1 MQLRILGSNSKG
13 NCYLLQAEGE
23 VLIIEAGVK
32 LAEVK
37 QALNFDLSKIAA
49 VLVSHSHN
57 DHAGYIREY
66 MAVGIMAL
74 ALEEVFQSKKLG
86 VLASCRK
93 TINAGHGYK
102 VGNFKVYAF
111 AVSHDVPCLG
121 FLIDHPESGKILF
134 LTDTMTCDYTFPGVH
149 HALIECN
156 YADDI
161 LDAKIA
167 SGKVPVSMRPRLL
180 ATHMELETTKHIL
193 MNQDISQIRNIIL
206 IHLSD
211 GNSNEERFVK
221 EVKGLTGK
229 DVFAANKGMTINLSK
244 TPF

>member
-1 MQLRILGSNSKG
+1 MQLQILGSNSKG
-13 NCYLLQAEGE
+13 NCYLIQAEDE

-37 QALNFDLSKIAA
+37 QALNFDLSKIVAL
-49 VLVSHSHN
+49 LVSHAHN
-57 DHAGYIREY
+57 DHAGYIRDY
-66 MAVGIMAL
+66 MAAGILTL

-86 VLASCRK
+86 VLASFRK
-93 TINAGHGYK
+93 TITAGHGYK
-102 VGNFKVYAF
+102 VGNYKVYAF
-111 AVSHDVPCLG
+111 EVSHDVPCLG

-134 LTDTMTCDYTFPGVH
+134 LTDTMTCEFAFPGLH
-149 HALIECN
+149 HVMIECN

-167 SGKVPVSMRPRLL
+167 SGKVPISMRPRLL
-180 ATHMELETTKHIL
+180 ATHMELESTKHIL
-193 MNQDISQIRNIIL
+193 MNQDILQIRNIIL

-211 GNSNEERFVK
+211 GNSNEKRFVN
-221 EVKGLTGK
+221 EVKELTGK
-229 DVFAANKGMTINLSK
+229 NVFAANKGMIINLSK